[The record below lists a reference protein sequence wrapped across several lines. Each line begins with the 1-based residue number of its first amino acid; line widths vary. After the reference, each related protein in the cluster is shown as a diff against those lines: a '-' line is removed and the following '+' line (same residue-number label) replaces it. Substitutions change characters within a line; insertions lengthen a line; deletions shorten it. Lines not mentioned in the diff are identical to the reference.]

1 MASGDLL
8 VAMVRGNFNNPV
20 NPAYL
25 AGVLLFCML
34 GAAMWATAAAQ
45 EPAPNPPQTSQLG
58 SSTGQPPAAPQTPT
72 QTTDATKPQAADA
85 SKQKPGSS
93 NTAQSAHKKKRQSTK
108 RVVREGG
115 ATESSTVIAPSMS
128 QEQASHQRRN
138 TAQLLSSTDANLQR
152 LSGRQLNSNQSA
164 TIDQIHVFMQQAK
177 AAVDAG
183 DLQRGHNLAMKA
195 HLLSDD
201 LVRH

>member
-1 MASGDLL
+1 
-8 VAMVRGNFNNPV
+8 V
-20 NPAYL
+20 NPGYL
-25 AGVLLFCML
+25 AGVLLLCML
-34 GAAMWATAAAQ
+34 GVAAASMPAAAQ
-45 EPAPNPPQTSQLG
+45 EPAPNPPQTSQPG
-58 SSTGQPPAAPQTPT
+58 SAAEPAPAPPPQTPT
-72 QTTDATKPQAADA
+72 ETTDATKAQSTHA

-93 NTAQSAHKKKRQSTK
+93 NASQSNRKKKRQSRK

-115 ATESSTVIAPSMS
+115 ATESSAVIGPSMS
-128 QEQASHQRRN
+128 QEQASHQRQN

>member
-8 VAMVRGNFNNPV
+8 VAIAPGSSNNTV
-20 NPAYL
+20 TYL

-34 GAAMWATAAAQ
+34 GAAVTWARAAAQ
-45 EPAPNPPQTSQLG
+45 EPAPNPPQTSQPG

-72 QTTDATKPQAADA
+72 KTTNATKPQASDA
-85 SKQKPGSS
+85 SKRKPGSS
-93 NTAQSAHKKKRQSTK
+93 NAAQSAHKKKRQSTK
-108 RVVREGG
+108 TVVREGG
-115 ATESSTVIAPSMS
+115 TTESSTVIAPSMS
-128 QEQASHQRRN
+128 LEQASHQRQN

-164 TIDQIHVFMQQAK
+164 TIDQIRVFMQQAK

>member
-1 MASGDLL
+1 MAGGDLL
-8 VAMVRGNFNNPV
+8 VAIAPGNSHNTV
-20 NPAYL
+20 TYL

-34 GAAMWATAAAQ
+34 WTATMWVTAAAQ
-45 EPAPNPPQTSQLG
+45 EPAPNPPQTSQPG
-58 SSTGQPPAAPQTPT
+58 SSTGQPPAAPQTST
-72 QTTDATKPQAADA
+72 KTTNATKPQASDA
-85 SKQKPGSS
+85 SKRKPGSS
-93 NTAQSAHKKKRQSTK
+93 NAAQSAHKKKRQSTK
-108 RVVREGG
+108 TVVREGG
-115 ATESSTVIAPSMS
+115 TTESSTVIAPSMS
-128 QEQASHQRRN
+128 LEQASHQRQN